1 MTRSRR
7 VRGLLVG
14 VHGDFVEGTGTAEG
28 HGRPKLMRMMME
40 RRGEEEAAEPNGRLE
55 LGRKAWAELRRSV
68 ECVAGGN
75 TLHTVRD

>member
-1 MTRSRR
+1 
-7 VRGLLVG
+7 
-14 VHGDFVEGTGTAEG
+14 
-28 HGRPKLMRMMME
+28 MRMMME